1 MRLCDPAYA
10 MTSRP
15 AYLGVGLAVTLVV
28 AGFWLFRDHAPA
40 SPSPGE
46 VSPPAPTSFPAGTAF
61 EDLRRALADEREH
74 SAELSAEV
82 DWLRYQLT
90 VLTELAAEEET
101 HEPGKD
107 PDGREFPKPGDRLL
121 FEGDELRAAGIPP
134 NDVDR
139 LREIFDGSEMDAIE
153 LMHEAQRDG
162 TYGKRP
168 YLRALRDL
176 RVGLRSE
183 IGDDDFDLLLFATG
197 RANRVAVT
205 DVIGNSPAESWGL
218 KPGDLIIHYGDRRI
232 FKGRELQSR
241 TIRGDRGDRVT
252 IDVLRGGERIRLY
265 GVRGPMGIKLKPARR
280 LPESG
285 W

>member
-1 MRLCDPAYA
+1 MN
-10 MTSRP
+10 SRR

-28 AGFWLFRDHAPA
+28 AGFWLSRDPAPA

-46 VSPPAPTSFPAGTAF
+46 VSPPARAESPSGTEL
-61 EDLRRALADEREH
+61 EDLRRALAEERVR

-82 DWLRYQLT
+82 EWLRYQLA
-90 VLTELAAEEET
+90 VLAELAAEEEPL
-101 HEPGKD
+101 EPVED
-107 PDGREFPKPGDRLL
+107 PDGREFPKLGDRLF
-121 FEGDELRAAGIPP
+121 FEGDELRAAGVPP

-139 LREIFDGSEMDAIE
+139 LREIFDESEMEVIE
-153 LMHEAQRDG
+153 LKHQAQRDG

-168 YLRALRDL
+168 YNLMLRDL

-205 DVIGNSPAESWGL
+205 DVIGSSPAESWGL
-218 KPGDLIIHYGDRRI
+218 KSGDLIIHYGDRRI
-232 FKGRELQSR
+232 FKPRELQSQ

-265 GVRGPMGIKLKPARR
+265 GVRGPMGIKLRPARR